1 MTIAPVSSQETIL
14 DRMAALGDPIRCRIL
29 LLLERQELSVS
40 ELCSTLQLPQSTV
53 SRHLKIL
60 STDGWVEARKD
71 GTSRYY
77 SARQPGPA
85 AARSLWSLISQEL
98 TDSTV
103 VEEDARRVEGV
114 LARRSS
120 GSRAFFSSA
129 SDRWSEMRHELF
141 GQRFDL
147 QALLALLSPDL
158 VIGDLGAGTGHVV
171 LSLAPHVRRVIA
183 IDDSP
188 GMLEAASLHLAGVS
202 NVELRHGRLEA
213 LPMDDGTLDVAL
225 LILVLHHLPEPQRV
239 FAEVARVLKPGGRFL
254 VVDML
259 PHEREEYRREMGHVW
274 LGFDEAQVAD
284 WFGRAGFGSHRFHPL
299 SPEPETMGPTLFAA
313 TATVH
318 TTGTDS
324 KSEAAET
331 ISV

>member
-1 MTIAPVSSQETIL
+1 MALSQTSAQDTIL

-29 LLLERQELSVS
+29 LLIERQELSVS

-53 SRHLKIL
+53 SRHLKVL

-77 SARQPGPA
+77 SARQPVPA
-85 AARSLWSLISQEL
+85 SARSLWSLISKEL
-98 TDSTV
+98 TDSAV
-103 VEEDARRVEGV
+103 VEEDSRRVEGV
-114 LARRSS
+114 MARRSS

-147 QALLALLSPDL
+147 QALLTLLDPEL
-158 VIGDLGAGTGHVV
+158 VVGDLGAGTGHVV

-183 IDDSP
+183 VDDSP
-188 GMLEAASLHLAGVS
+188 EMLDAASVRLAGVS
-202 NVELRHGRLEA
+202 NVELRHGKLES
-213 LPMDDGTLDVAL
+213 LPLDDGTLDVAL
-225 LILVLHHLPEPQRV
+225 LILVLHHLPEPRRV
-239 FAEVARVLKPGGRFL
+239 FSEAARVLKPGGRFL

-274 LGFDEAQVAD
+274 LGFDEAQIGD
-284 WFGRAGFGSHRFHPL
+284 WFSSTGFGSYRFHPL

-313 TATVH
+313 TAAVRAKGSDFNPE
-318 TTGTDS
+318 TT
-324 KSEAAET
+324 ET